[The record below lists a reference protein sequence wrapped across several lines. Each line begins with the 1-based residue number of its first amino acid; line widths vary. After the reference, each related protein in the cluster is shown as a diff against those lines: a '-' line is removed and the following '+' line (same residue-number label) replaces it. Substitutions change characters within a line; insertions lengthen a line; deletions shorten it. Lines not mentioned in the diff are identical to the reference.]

1 MAYFS
6 ITDLS
11 ALIPLA
17 WLTEGL
23 DDAGTGQADA
33 FDALRAMAEAEINGT
48 LAGRYVTPLD
58 TTGNAGLADFLKSL
72 GCLIAAEMV
81 YGRRGTPAED
91 FIYAMPLKQARA
103 RLKAIADGEQPLG
116 PTAAQEREHDS
127 AAVITERS
135 RVHHSGV
142 SY

>member
-1 MAYFS
+1 MPYFT

-17 WLTEGL
+17 WLTQGL
-23 DDAGTGQADA
+23 DDAGTGEADA
-33 FDALRAMAEAEINGT
+33 FEALRGLAEAEINGV
-48 LAGRYVTPLD
+48 LSGRYATPMD

-81 YGRRGTPAED
+81 YGRRGTPAES
-91 FIYAMPLKQARA
+91 FIYASPLKQARA

-116 PTAAQEREHDS
+116 PTAALERVHDS
-127 AAVITERS
+127 AAVITETS
-135 RVHHSGV
+135 RVHTRSV
-142 SY
+142 LY